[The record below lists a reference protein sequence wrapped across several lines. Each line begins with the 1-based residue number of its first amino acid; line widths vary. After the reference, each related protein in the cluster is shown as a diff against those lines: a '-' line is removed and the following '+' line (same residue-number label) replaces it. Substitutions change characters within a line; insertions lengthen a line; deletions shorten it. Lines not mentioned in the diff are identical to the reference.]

1 MALQPEVRHS
11 PEPEKRRAAKFQLKA
26 VAMRSGGEGRCDE
39 TASLEAAV
47 PEESVI
53 VISDDEGEVSLGL
66 GNSVLLIEDAGED
79 SILQE
84 KKTLEVL
91 DEELAITFSR
101 KAHVMPHARYDCSM
115 HPFTRFEE
123 ETQIPIEKNASF
135 CAECYCYLCDKP
147 ASECLHWTTPEYCH
161 CNAHNKS
168 QYWKQQ
174 RDVALVGVLTMF
186 NLDLTEIDT
195 ELKEGGNK
203 LHCFLLDLWPVYQEY
218 LKGSLLKRDTV
229 EPCLCSCHKGKA
241 VNHKCNMCTLNHTLV
256 KFFNYSLV
264 HKTVTDFLNH
274 IDEEKPKAAAV
285 MLLGTAK
292 ELIIHKVLPNPF
304 TLKDPLA
311 NIKDSSVNLMTRI
324 MTTLQRL
331 LVLKDYPKTLYDKFV
346 GFFQRLRLP
355 PHFYSFTSSLNVMR
369 WDNCLLTS
377 VLAGQNLTGVRTSK
391 GKKESLWEA
400 LTVVQSRVRKLEN
413 DKSYRQLV
421 RYLNAVQCPESA
433 GLVNLRKKL
442 CFYIC
447 KYGDFSTA
455 AYSLIVPRGT
465 QGSICK
471 YFTPALFEL
480 HVAMLRLRSCPPG
493 NEAEWTDVWAPQSG
507 SPLKRG
513 LLIRTALHI
522 LFSNNN
528 LFRESKCWSSLV
540 RMWCMSEM
548 LSKEGRVMPLCLYEP
563 DKTFLQ
569 KVMSSSC
576 SILDELQRVPN
587 VFLPQ
592 PFHKVFHNTAELILI
607 VQAVVRFLMA
617 TMPPLRGMLELIAAF
632 GLNHWALSLLIEGIS
647 SMSDL
652 LRQFVSCVNRE
663 LHEEQQRILEL
674 LINRGPNYVSH
685 LVPVFLLHH
694 SEGVRSVGFS
704 FIDFVLKNMAHIPWS
719 GTLGNCLEMKVLP
732 FSHSYSIS
740 QGEQKR
746 LTANIGRLI
755 SRS

>member
-1 MALQPEVRHS
+1 
-11 PEPEKRRAAKFQLKA
+11 
-26 VAMRSGGEGRCDE
+26 
-39 TASLEAAV
+39 
-47 PEESVI
+47 
-53 VISDDEGEVSLGL
+53 
-66 GNSVLLIEDAGED
+66 
-79 SILQE
+79 
-84 KKTLEVL
+84 
-91 DEELAITFSR
+91 
-101 KAHVMPHARYDCSM
+101 MPHARYDCSM

-311 NIKDSSVNLMTRI
+311 NIKDSSVNLMT
-324 MTTLQRL
+324 
-331 LVLKDYPKTLYDKFV
+331 
-346 GFFQRLRLP
+346 
-355 PHFYSFTSSLNVMR
+355 SLNVMR

-563 DKTFLQ
+563 DKAFLQ

-592 PFHKVFHNTAELILI
+592 PFHKYTPSCWLSANQFGAK
-607 VQAVVRFLMA
+607 AV
-617 TMPPLRGMLELIAAF
+617 G
-632 GLNHWALSLLIEGIS
+632 
-647 SMSDL
+647 D
-652 LRQFVSCVNRE
+652 Q
-663 LHEEQQRILEL
+663 
-674 LINRGPNYVSH
+674 
-685 LVPVFLLHH
+685 
-694 SEGVRSVGFS
+694 
-704 FIDFVLKNMAHIPWS
+704 
-719 GTLGNCLEMKVLP
+719 
-732 FSHSYSIS
+732 
-740 QGEQKR
+740 
-746 LTANIGRLI
+746 
-755 SRS
+755 